1 MPFLDLAFAAAV
13 FLSAC
18 AAGPVRAAVV
28 TDELG
33 TEMTIPDA
41 PRRIVALVPSVA
53 EILFSL
59 GLDERIAGVTDFAT
73 WPPAAKAK
81 PRVGSFFNLNL
92 EKIISLEPDLVIASR
107 EGRQE
112 EIIASLREF
121 CIPVY
126 RVNPRSLADIYAT
139 LTGLG
144 EITGTLERAQRV
156 IIEMKHRAGDVTR
169 RVAGQPMPRVFYQV
183 GVDPIVTVNGTTFA
197 ADLIRLAGGQL
208 VTAGNPVQYPRYP
221 VERVIADNPQVII
234 ISSMSPTTNYDW
246 LVGTWKRWT
255 AIDAV
260 RRERIFVIDA
270 DIVDRPSPRIVEGL
284 RRIAKMLHPEAF

>member
-1 MPFLDLAFAAAV
+1 LAAV
-13 FLSAC
+13 
-18 AAGPVRAAVV
+18 GPVRAAVV

-33 TEMTIPDA
+33 TAMTIPDD

-59 GLDERIAGVTDFAT
+59 GLNERIVGVTDFAT
-73 WPPAAKAK
+73 WPPPAREK

-92 EKIISLEPDLVIASR
+92 ERIISLEPDLVITSR

-112 EIIASLREF
+112 EVIASLRGF
-121 CIPVY
+121 GIPVY
-126 RVNPRSLADIYAT
+126 RVNPRSLTDIYAT
-139 LTGLG
+139 ISGLG
-144 EITGTLERAQRV
+144 EITGTLEKAQRV
-156 IIEMKHRAGDVTR
+156 ILEMKHRAGDVAR
-169 RVAGQPMPRVFYQV
+169 RVAGKPRPRVFYQV

-197 ADLIRLAGGQL
+197 ADLITRAGGRL
-208 VTAGNPVQYPRYP
+208 VTADNPVQYPHYS

-234 ISSMSPTTNYDW
+234 ISTMSPTTNYDW

-260 RRERIFVIDA
+260 RRNKIFVIDA